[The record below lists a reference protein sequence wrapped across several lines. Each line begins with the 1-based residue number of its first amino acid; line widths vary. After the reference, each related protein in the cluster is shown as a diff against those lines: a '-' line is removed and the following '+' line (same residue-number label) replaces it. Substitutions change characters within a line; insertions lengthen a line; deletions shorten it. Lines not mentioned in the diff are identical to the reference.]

1 MGDGGLGVVVMANN
15 MADFDQLASSHRS
28 INIKVQELAKEQ
40 QRCHKEVSCDLGLP
54 PGRKPGGQGVGGELR
69 AEGSG
74 GGELLQALSA
84 RSYNRPTVSSTGGS
98 RSTISVRGRAW
109 ARRSSHC
116 RWGSPCL
123 CASYT
128 SPCPTPLWG
137 APLPNLLGGH
147 GWSQE
152 VLAGTD
158 LLYLGS
164 HPYPPTLPQSRW

>member
-1 MGDGGLGVVVMANN
+1 MMANN
-15 MADFDQLASSHRS
+15 MADFDQPASSHRS

-54 PGRKPGGQGVGGELR
+54 PGGEGWGGG

-116 RWGSPCL
+116 RWGSP
-123 CASYT
+123 ASVLPT
-128 SPCPTPLWG
+128 PPHAPTPLWG
-137 APLPNLLGGH
+137 LPFQTSLGGM
-147 GWSQE
+147 GGE
-152 VLAGTD
+152 PGGPGR
-158 LLYLGS
+158 Y
-164 HPYPPTLPQSRW
+164 